1 MRPVV
6 KELKDL
12 CPASQLSAQ
21 TARYNALR
29 EGFCEHFK
37 GISDHA
43 RYFSAPAS
51 TEICGNQTVH
61 NNGKVF
67 AAGVDADIIAIAETF
82 EDNFVIVKP
91 ENSAEIKIDINDTDK
106 RDGEMG
112 TSTAIVRGILHL
124 FQKNGL
130 KVGGMRAFVSASAVR
145 GVGLSVA
152 APFEVLF
159 VRILSSLFND
169 GIVSTGKTANIAF
182 SAEKDFFG
190 NVTNLTNQTAC
201 TTGGFVAIDFKDK
214 ETPIVEDIPVDFG
227 SYNHALCIVNLGA
240 VPKYDKEIKA
250 IEKEMKDI
258 ASFFDCTT
266 LRSLSISD
274 IMLNINELRREF
286 GDRAVLR
293 AIHFFRENGRVERLV
308 HALKKDN
315 FDDFLNAV
323 TESGNSSYKYLQ
335 NVYSVEDVL
344 HQDMS
349 IALNTAEYALHGKGA
364 CRICSDGFSGCIQA
378 FVPLEAL
385 VQFKMNM
392 ERTFGAGKCHAMSVR
407 NVGVCEV
414 LL

>member
-12 CPASQLSAQ
+12 CPASQLLVQ

-29 EGFCEHFK
+29 EGFCGHFK

-82 EDNFVIVKP
+82 ADNFVIIKP
-91 ENSAEIKIDINDTDK
+91 EGSDEIKIDINDTEK
-106 RDGEMG
+106 RDDEMG
-112 TSTAIVRGILHL
+112 TSTAIVRGILDI
-124 FQKNGL
+124 FKKNGF
-130 KVGGMRAFVSASAVR
+130 KVGGMRAFVSASEVR

-169 GIVSTGKTANIAF
+169 GIISLAKTANIAF
-182 SAEKDFFG
+182 TAEKKYFG
-190 NVTNLTNQTAC
+190 KVTNLSNQTAC
-201 TTGGFVAIDFKDK
+201 TTGGFVAIDFKDND
-214 ETPIVEDIPVDFG
+214 TPIVEDIPFDFG
-227 SYNHALCIVNLGA
+227 KFGHALCIVNLGA
-240 VPKYDKEIKA
+240 VPSYDKEIKA
-250 IEKEMKDI
+250 IEREMKEI
-258 ASFFDCTT
+258 ATFFDCTT

-274 IMLNINELRREF
+274 IMLNINELRRTF

-293 AIHFFRENGRVERLV
+293 AIHFFRENDRVERLV
-308 HALKKDN
+308 HALKKEN

-335 NVYSVEDVL
+335 NVYSSNDVR
-344 HQDMS
+344 HQDLS
-349 IALNTAEYALHGKGA
+349 IALNTAEYALHRKGA
-364 CRICSDGFSGCIQA
+364 CRICSDGFSGAIQA

-392 ERTFGAGKCHAMSVR
+392 ERTFGAGKCHSLSVR
-407 NVGVCEV
+407 SVGVCEV

>member
-12 CPASQLSAQ
+12 CPTPRFAAQ
-21 TARYNALR
+21 TARFNALR
-29 EGFCEHFK
+29 EGFCGYFK

-43 RYFSAPAS
+43 RYFSSPAS

-82 EDNFVIVKP
+82 EDNFVIIKP
-91 ENSAEIKIDINDTDK
+91 EHSDEIKIDINDTEKHD
-106 RDGEMG
+106 DEMG
-112 TSTAIVRGILHL
+112 TSAAIVRGILHL
-124 FQKNGL
+124 FKKNGL
-130 KVGGMRAFVSASAVR
+130 KVGGTRAYVSASAVR

-152 APFEVLF
+152 APFEVLI
-159 VRILSSLFND
+159 VRIFLSLFND
-169 GIVSTGKTANIAF
+169 EVISPGKAADIAF
-182 SAEKDFFG
+182 SAEKEFFG
-190 NVTNLTNQTAC
+190 EITNLTNQTAC
-201 TTGGFVAIDFKDK
+201 ATGGFVAIDFKDK
-214 ETPIVEDIPVDFG
+214 DTPIVENIPVDFSG
-227 SYNHALCIVNLGA
+227 YGHALCIVNLGT
-240 VPKYDKEIKA
+240 VPAYDKEVKE

-258 ASFFDCTT
+258 AAFFDCPT

-274 IMLNINELRREF
+274 VMLNINELRRDF

-308 HALKKDN
+308 HALRNDN
-315 FDDFLNAV
+315 FGDFLNAV

-335 NVYSVEDVL
+335 NVYSPNDVR
-344 HQDMS
+344 HQDLS

-392 ERTFGAGKCHAMSVR
+392 ERTFGAGTCHAMSVR
-407 NVGVCEV
+407 GVGVCEV

>member
-12 CPASQLSAQ
+12 CPASQLQIQ

-29 EGFCEHFK
+29 EGFCDYFK

-51 TEICGNQTVH
+51 TEICGNQTFH

-67 AAGVDADIIAIAETF
+67 AACVDADIIAIAETF
-82 EDNFVIVKP
+82 QDNFVIIKP
-91 ENSAEIKIDINDTDK
+91 ENSDEIKIDVNDTEK
-106 RDGEMG
+106 RDGETG
-112 TSTAIVRGILHL
+112 TSAAIVRGILDV
-124 FQKNGL
+124 FKKNGF

-145 GVGLSVA
+145 GVGLSAA

-169 GIVSTGKTANIAF
+169 GIMSIAKTANIAF
-182 SAEKDFFG
+182 TAEKKYFG
-190 NVTNLTNQTAC
+190 KAANLTNHTAC
-201 TTGGFVAIDFKDK
+201 ASGGFVAVDFKDND
-214 ETPIVEDIPVDFG
+214 TPIVEGIPSDFSKYG
-227 SYNHALCIVNLGA
+227 HALCIVNLGA
-240 VPKYDKEIKA
+240 VPSYDKEILT
-250 IEKEMKDI
+250 IESEMKEI
-258 ASFFDCTT
+258 AAFFDCAA

-274 IMLNINELRREF
+274 IILNINELRRKF

-293 AIHFFRENGRVERLV
+293 AIHFFRENDRVERVV
-308 HALKKDN
+308 HALKKEN

-335 NVYSVEDVL
+335 NVYSSDDVR
-344 HQDMS
+344 HQDLS
-349 IALNTAEYALHGKGA
+349 IALNTAEYALHKKGA
-364 CRICSDGFSGCIQA
+364 CRICGDGFSGAIQA

-392 ERTFGAGKCHAMSVR
+392 ERTFGAGKCHSLSVR
-407 NVGVCEV
+407 SVGVCEV
-414 LL
+414 IV